1 MRISDWSSDVCSS
14 DLKGCGN
21 EDRGENRGDR
31 DDRAGDLRHRF
42 TRGLARRF
50 AKPDMTLDILDNDNR
65 VIDDDADREQQTEQ
79 RDVVELT
86 NDNINERQ
94 HTNTHTNRQT
104 TMRGK
109 NWQNKEKN

>member
-1 MRISDWSSDVCSS
+1 MFRRPPISTSTDTHFPYTTLFRSQDGR
-14 DLKGCGN
+14 DRDGERELAIKFALQPAQKGCGN

-65 VIDDDADREQQTEQ
+65 VIDDDE
-79 RDVVELT
+79 
-86 NDNINERQ
+86 I
-94 HTNTHTNRQT
+94 
-104 TMRGK
+104 GK
-109 NWQNKEKN
+109 STRLNSSH